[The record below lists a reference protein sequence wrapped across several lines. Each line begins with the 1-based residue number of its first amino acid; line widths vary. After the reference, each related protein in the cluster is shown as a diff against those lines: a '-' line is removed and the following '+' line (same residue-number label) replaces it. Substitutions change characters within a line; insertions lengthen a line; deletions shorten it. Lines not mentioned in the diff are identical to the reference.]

1 MIFFNNKVRPVFV
14 PKFFHN
20 KRAENFLNYVEY
32 VGEYGSDNVRCEY
45 SEAERKYYEY
55 KKSTSG
61 SSVKSLL
68 ITDSDWPFPETY
80 YKSIGSTVRGF
91 VFFSWFTE
99 KFHPIITKFNQH
111 WIWKRRND
119 YHPNTIFILSRP
131 AANWR
136 KYKKLQKC
144 PSKLFYK
151 WEPFFVW

>member
-45 SEAERKYYEY
+45 SKAERKYYEY

-91 VFFSWFTE
+91 VFFS
-99 KFHPIITKFNQH
+99 
-111 WIWKRRND
+111 
-119 YHPNTIFILSRP
+119 
-131 AANWR
+131 
-136 KYKKLQKC
+136 
-144 PSKLFYK
+144 
-151 WEPFFVW
+151 